1 MEEKKKSSDK
11 KSNEKLEFQWK
22 KAGKTSF
29 IWITIILVTVYFS
42 SILSENRNNEVEIE
56 YTEYKSYLDEG
67 AIKKATI
74 INKTFLANL
83 KKIRQLKHLWECVMI
98 L

>member
-1 MEEKKKSSDK
+1 MEEKKKSSDR

-29 IWITIILVTVYFS
+29 IWITIIIVTVYFS

-56 YTEYKSYLDEG
+56 FTEYKSYLDEG
-67 AIKKATI
+67 AIKKAVI
-74 INKTFLANL
+74 VIKHFLANL
-83 KKIRQLKHLWECVMI
+83 KKTRQSIHHMVCAMI

>member
-22 KAGKTSF
+22 KAGRTSF

-42 SILSENRNNEVEIE
+42 SVLSENRNNEVEIE
-56 YTEYKSYLDEG
+56 YTAVSYTHLTLP
-67 AIKKATI
+67 TI
-74 INKTFLANL
+74 LL
-83 KKIRQLKHLWECVMI
+83 V
-98 L
+98 

>member
-1 MEEKKKSSDK
+1 MEEKKKSSGK

-29 IWITIILVTVYFS
+29 IWITIIIVTVYFS

-56 YTEYKSYLDEG
+56 YTEYKTYLDEG
-67 AIKKATI
+67 AIKKAI
-74 INKTFLANL
+74 VINKTFLL
-83 KKIRQLKHLWECVMI
+83 SSKKAKQLKHH
-98 L
+98 

>member
-1 MEEKKKSSDK
+1 MEEKKKSSNK

-56 YTEYKSYLDEG
+56 YTEYKRNRLKISIYDIYLLF
-67 AIKKATI
+67 IRPNTI
-74 INKTFLANL
+74 IIYTIIYIYICSCIHF
-83 KKIRQLKHLWECVMI
+83 
-98 L
+98 

>member
-1 MEEKKKSSDK
+1 MSRKWPHFARLCRK
-11 KSNEKLEFQWK
+11 WK

-56 YTEYKSYLDEG
+56 YTEYKGYLDDG

-74 INKTFLANL
+74 TNKTFFGEFKENQT
-83 KKIRQLKHLWECVMI
+83 IEN
-98 L
+98 